1 MAKILNVDGLAQ
13 EKKEIVL
20 KGITHVIKEM
30 SVEDFLVTMEAAD
43 KLEVDSS
50 PKAQID
56 AIVAMVAR
64 AIPSLTDVEA
74 RALPFDQ
81 LNAIASFIR
90 GEISD
95 SIKHAITEEKDKAG
109 N

>member
-1 MAKILNVDGLAQ
+1 MAKILNVDGLTK

-20 KGITHVIKEM
+20 KGVSHEIKEM
-30 SVEDFLVTMEAAD
+30 SVDDFLATMDTASKLD
-43 KLEVDSS
+43 KDAS

-56 AIVAMVAR
+56 AVVAMIVR
-64 AIPSLTDVEA
+64 AIPSLDEKDI
-74 RALPFDQ
+74 RALPFEQ

-90 GEISD
+90 GEIPD
-95 SIKHAITEEKDKAG
+95 EIKDAVSEAKDAG